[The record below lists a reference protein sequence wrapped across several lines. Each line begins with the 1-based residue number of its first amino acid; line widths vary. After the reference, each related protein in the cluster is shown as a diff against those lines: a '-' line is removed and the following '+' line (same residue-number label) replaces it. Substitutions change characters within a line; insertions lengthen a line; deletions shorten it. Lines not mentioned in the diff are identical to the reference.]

1 MSGRVDQRG
10 RADDSAIVLGILD
23 SVERDSSVTQ
33 RRLAGDL
40 GIALGL
46 TNAYLKRAARR
57 GLIKV
62 RQVPARRYAYYL
74 TPKGFAE
81 KTRLAAEYFASS
93 LEFYRTARQACAA
106 LLADAA
112 AAGRRRIV
120 LVGSGDLAEVMVI
133 SAADAE
139 VSILGIIDPG
149 CPGTRCA
156 GFSVLGGP
164 ELLADHPAPQAIV
177 LSMPDPTG
185 RLATL
190 AESFARRFALPP
202 DCILCPG
209 LPGMGTHA
217 VRP

>member
-10 RADDSAIVLGILD
+10 RADDSVIVLGILD

-93 LEFYRTARQACAA
+93 LEFYRTARRACAA

-120 LVGSGDLAEVMVI
+120 LVGRGDLAEVMVI

-139 VSILGIIDPG
+139 VSILGIIDPD

-156 GFSVLGGP
+156 GFSVLGQVR
-164 ELLADHPAPQAIV
+164 LLADHPAPQAIV
-177 LSMPDPTG
+177 LSSPDPTR
-185 RLATL
+185 RLAAL
-190 AESFARRFALPP
+190 AAAIARRFALPH
-202 DCILCPG
+202 DCILRPG
-209 LPGMGTHA
+209 LPGMGTHP